1 MNAGEVMELVCNDT
15 YRLITMGDQFL
26 PNVVRQTAKAIV
38 YIIWLLYFVRWKFV
52 PGLGVFTIL
61 ALLISPMHDKYGRNY
76 RKKASQLSEK
86 RLGYLREVLMIIHSV
101 KLNCLEHVYEEKIQ
115 RTRLYVP
122 FKSIK
127 EAMNG

>member
-1 MNAGEVMELVCNDT
+1 MDV
-15 YRLITMGDQFL
+15 
-26 PNVVRQTAKAIV
+26 
-38 YIIWLLYFVRWKFV
+38 
-52 PGLGVFTIL
+52 
-61 ALLISPMHDKYGRNY
+61 NY

-101 KLNCLEHVYEEKIQ
+101 KMNCLEHVYEEKIQ

>member
-38 YIIWLLYFVRWKFV
+38 YIVWLLYFVSWKFV

-61 ALLISPMHDKYGRNY
+61 ALLISPMHDKYGR
-76 RKKASQLSEK
+76 KLS
-86 RLGYLREVLMIIHSV
+86 
-101 KLNCLEHVYEEKIQ
+101 
-115 RTRLYVP
+115 
-122 FKSIK
+122 
-127 EAMNG
+127 